1 MPLFSGSIVVLYI
14 KPVYIMLEDTYYSM
28 QLTIEGTT
36 IFNNIV
42 ISSDKKTHDYSKI
55 IAISSNPWNLAN
67 IQFNAK

>member
-1 MPLFSGSIVVLYI
+1 
-14 KPVYIMLEDTYYSM
+14 MLEDTYYSM
-28 QLTIEGTT
+28 QLTIQGTT

-55 IAISSNPWNLAN
+55 ILTSPNHWNLVY